1 VEGKIVK
8 LLIAIVTASTLLSGC
23 GQMEN
28 IYTLYQATFMNPNM
42 RKHVATFDATDGR
55 DYNSQNC
62 HSTQYLYQQ
71 KAGADAKY
79 WCEFGTYRK
88 S

>member
-1 VEGKIVK
+1 MKSVLAMVAASM
-8 LLIAIVTASTLLSGC
+8 LLTAC

-42 RKHVATFDATDGR
+42 RKHVATFDATDGK
-55 DYNSQNC
+55 DYNALNC
-62 HSTQYLYQQ
+62 RSTQYLYQ
-71 KAGADAKY
+71 KNAGVDAKF
-79 WCEFGTYRK
+79 WCEHGPYRK